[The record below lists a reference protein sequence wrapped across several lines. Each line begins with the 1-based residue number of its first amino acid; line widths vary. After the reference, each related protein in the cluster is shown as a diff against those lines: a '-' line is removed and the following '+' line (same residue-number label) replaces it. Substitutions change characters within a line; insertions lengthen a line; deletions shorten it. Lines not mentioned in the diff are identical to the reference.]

1 MARRNGAVPVATL
14 VLVVLPKILSHW
26 VLSLCPQLPP
36 DQTAGGLEC
45 FHGTHWLYVGIGST
59 LFVVYVGLSARLMR
73 VGGELQNIEVV
84 CNPFDCRGDSKKHMP
99 YKHALSVATNEHA
112 MWTVAIKTVAV
123 LSTTFLGTMHPTTVA
138 TVCVGYVSCHSCN

>member
-1 MARRNGAVPVATL
+1 MI
-14 VLVVLPKILSHW
+14 LPKTLIDW
-26 VLSLCPQLPP
+26 MLSLCPQLPP

-45 FHGTHWLYVGIGST
+45 FRGTHWLYVGSGST
-59 LFVVYVGLSARLMR
+59 LFLVYVGLSARLMR

-112 MWTVAIKTVAV
+112 MWTVAIKMVAV
-123 LSTTFLGTMHPTTVA
+123 LSTTFLGTKHPTAVA
-138 TVCVGYVSCHSCN
+138 TVRVGYGFCHSCD

>member
-1 MARRNGAVPVATL
+1 M
-14 VLVVLPKILSHW
+14 LSHW

-59 LFVVYVGLSARLMR
+59 LFLVYVGLSARLMWA
-73 VGGELQNIEVV
+73 GGELQNIEVV
-84 CNPFDCRGDSKKHMP
+84 WYNPFNWRGDSKKRMP

-112 MWTVAIKTVAV
+112 MGTVAIKTVAV
-123 LSTTFLGTMHPTTVA
+123 LSTTFLGTMHPTAVA
-138 TVCVGYVSCHSCN
+138 TVRASSVSCHSCT